1 MIHYMYITS
10 FTKIELQN
18 QLEQYLYL
26 FIFLFIVICK
36 ILVGGNGQRSYTEH
50 AEIHSMDILHYFDQ
64 VPRSRLSWSFN
75 RATFQSFD
83 VEVS

>member
-1 MIHYMYITS
+1 MIHYMYIS
-10 FTKIELQN
+10 SLIKIELQN
-18 QLEQYLYL
+18 WLEQYFYYF
-26 FIFLFIVICK
+26 FILFIVIYK
-36 ILVGGNGQRSYTEH
+36 MLIGGNGQRSYTEH
-50 AEIHSMDILHYFDQ
+50 AEIHSMDILHYLDQ